1 MANGKLGETIV
12 EGGQMYVITEMGKL
26 PISLGR
32 KTIYFDESV
41 IKEFKSGDNTIIQL
55 VKSKSLSPQGQRII
69 YTLRNIIEHPT
80 KGRIVKSA
88 IGLQEQIAKALFKL

>member
-1 MANGKLGETIV
+1 MANGKLGEIIV

-26 PISLGR
+26 PINIGR

-41 IKEFKSGDNTIIQL
+41 IKEFKSGDNTTIQL

-69 YTLRNIIEHPT
+69 YTLRKIIEHPT

>member
-1 MANGKLGETIV
+1 MANGKLGEIIV

-26 PISLGR
+26 PINIGR

-69 YTLRNIIEHPT
+69 YTLRKVIQHPT

>member
-1 MANGKLGETIV
+1 MANGKLGEIIV
-12 EGGQMYVITEMGKL
+12 AGGQMYVITEMGKL

-69 YTLRNIIEHPT
+69 YTLRKIIEHPT